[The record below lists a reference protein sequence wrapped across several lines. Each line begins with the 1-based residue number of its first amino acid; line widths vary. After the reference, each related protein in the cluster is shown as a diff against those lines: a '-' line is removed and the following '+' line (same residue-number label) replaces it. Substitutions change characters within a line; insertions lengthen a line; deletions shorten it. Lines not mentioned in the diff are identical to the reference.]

1 MTDTICHSF
10 FKLVPDSFRRL
21 ADKLMEELGSPDVHQ
36 ERVWELYL
44 EFLHKFHARGI
55 FGDPEWAEFVKMAPE
70 QKDRE
75 DDEEDIP
82 DKPIPAEQPLRWN
95 QHIQYYGGVN
105 GGLGEPEWQN
115 NEWEPEP
122 DELDLPD
129 GEDLENDEFW
139 RAAGWADEVEEEYE
153 DDDDD
158 PSAPTTFYV
167 PSEEFEQM

>member
-70 QKDRE
+70 QKDCE
-75 DDEEDIP
+75 DEDIP

-95 QHIQYYGGVN
+95 QHIQYYGRVN
-105 GGLGEPEWQN
+105 GGLGERKCMSTSKEMILTFRGTSGMAEQRM
-115 NEWEPEP
+115 
-122 DELDLPD
+122 
-129 GEDLENDEFW
+129 GTRTR
-139 RAAGWADEVEEEYE
+139 RAGL
-153 DDDDD
+153 
-158 PSAPTTFYV
+158 T
-167 PSEEFEQM
+167 